1 MSTKKN
7 MMSTI
12 NKAITDQIKMVAK
25 KVHKSE
31 MARCKVRVANARKP
45 KPKPKPAKFV
55 PKLKST
61 AKLDARLKRIGK
73 H

>member
-45 KPKPKPAKFV
+45 KPKPAKFV